1 LLLLLFPQ
9 QQELLLPP
17 QQQNSRQTMRM
28 SHRQELSLFK
38 HMFDTSFQVLEPV
51 YAPSSKKEP
60 AHGKNGACRTDIWV
74 NSTIE

>member
-9 QQELLLPP
+9 QQELFPP

-28 SHRQELSLFK
+28 SHRQELSLLPLLK

-51 YAPSSKKEP
+51 YAPRDKREHD
-60 AHGKNGACRTDIWV
+60 HGK
-74 NSTIE
+74 IEAVERMF